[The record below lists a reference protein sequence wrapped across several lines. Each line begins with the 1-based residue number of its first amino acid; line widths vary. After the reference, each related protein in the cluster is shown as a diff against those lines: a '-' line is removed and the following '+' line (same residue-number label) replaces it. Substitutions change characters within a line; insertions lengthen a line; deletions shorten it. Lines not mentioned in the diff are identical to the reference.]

1 MPRRTASMR
10 NRRCLALVGVLAALS
25 LLTTGCALLD
35 NHSRLTIALLME
47 DHGDAVDVTTDP
59 VDITDDACGDEL
71 DCVEAYSTEEADYY
85 RFASRDQAADYAATL
100 DDGFVIHY
108 IVMDFAGKDTAS
120 KERQRWAMER
130 LAGTWQDYNGT
141 FPDR

>member
-1 MPRRTASMR
+1 MARRTAAMR
-10 NRRCLALVGVLAALS
+10 KRRCLALGGVLAGVS
-25 LLTTGCALLD
+25 LLTSGCALLD
-35 NHSRLTIALLME
+35 NHSRLTIAMLME
-47 DHGDAVDVTTDP
+47 DHGDAIDVTTDP
-59 VDITDDACGDEL
+59 VNITEDTCGDGL
-71 DCVEAYSTEEADYY
+71 DCAEAYSTEEANYY

-120 KERQRWAMER
+120 TEHQRWAMER
-130 LAGTWQDYNGT
+130 LAGTWQDNTGT